1 MWHLD
6 WNVKYGIEC
15 ESWIGFVQ
23 ELEYIRV
30 MDGNQAKAILGFVFQ
45 EILEYAPGFKS
56 RCKVGI

>member
-1 MWHLD
+1 M
-6 WNVKYGIEC
+6 KC
-15 ESWIGFVQ
+15 ESWIRLIQ

-30 MDGNQAKAILGFVFQ
+30 MDGNQAKAIPGFVFQ